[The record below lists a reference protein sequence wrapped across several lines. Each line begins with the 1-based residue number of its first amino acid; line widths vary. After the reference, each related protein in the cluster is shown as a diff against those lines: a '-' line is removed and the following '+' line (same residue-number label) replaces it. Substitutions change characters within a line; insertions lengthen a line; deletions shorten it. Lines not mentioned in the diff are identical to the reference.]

1 MATMFDLDNLQNQS
15 LLNIPNDTGF
25 AVRPDYSKAGSN
37 MARLSGFDLKSEA
50 ELNAMNQAEVDKY
63 SENRLAARNKG
74 IGELLYMFSDALGG
88 RDIQGRAQAR
98 QQNRMLMQQDQERI
112 ARQQQL
118 NEFITNANIPDSQ
131 KALLGNLPFDV
142 QAEILAKQEFGNNK
156 DRKIVKGADG
166 FNYFV
171 GTGERVL
178 PEVLQNNKDR
188 KSYKAGDGFLRYE
201 DDGSRVFPNVERYN
215 KDFVEPTPDN
225 PMGLTK
231 KEIFDRSDKLSD
243 DFRAGSKD
251 FIVARDSM
259 NRILDAA
266 NNPSPFGDLSIIFG
280 AMKLLDPNSV
290 VRESEF
296 KTVADAAPLLE
307 RIGFSKNKIEAIQA
321 GNKLTDQ
328 QRNDVVGTVLKFYES
343 AEGSQ
348 NLLQESYSNRAMQAG
363 INPESVLIN
372 YGANVTPK
380 KNNFEFSLSLQNMMP
395 EQLKALDTNNFTEKE
410 KEIYLRELKKL
421 SQ

>member
-74 IGELLYMFSDALGG
+74 IGELLYMFSDALKGK
-88 RDIQGRAQAR
+88 DIQQGAQAR

-118 NEFITNANIPDSQ
+118 NNLIPTLDLPEGMR
-131 KALLGNLPFDV
+131 ALLPALSSSG
-142 QAEILAKQEFGNNK
+142 QEQLLTK
-156 DRKIVKGADG
+156 
-166 FNYFV
+166 
-171 GTGERVL
+171 VL
-178 PEVLQNNKDR
+178 TSDSPVR

-215 KDFVEPTPDN
+215 KDSVEPTPDN

-266 NNPSPFGDLSIIFG
+266 NNPSPFGDLSIIFS
-280 AMKLLDPNSV
+280 AMKVLDPNSV